1 MKLSP
6 TQRSFLF
13 LGMVLAMAL
22 LPLVGGLHHHDPGEA
37 RGTCWFCTTASA
49 STFPLLVLI
58 IAVVAVR
65 VPLPLLR
72 LSAPCR
78 FVCVG
83 WHRRGPPPFSLA

>member
-13 LGMVLAMAL
+13 LGMVLAIAL
-22 LPLVGGLHHHDPGEA
+22 LPLVGGLHHHDQGEA

-49 STFPLLVLI
+49 STLPLLVQV

-65 VPLPLLR
+65 LPLPVLR

-78 FVCVG
+78 FVCMG